1 MLAFMPAQLR
11 LIKPD
16 EPRAAYRADALP
28 LFLAA
33 LTCGAAA
40 AAFTELGY
48 RGRLA
53 PVVAGPCAAAFALWC
68 ASLALSF
75 AERRAQRFV
84 LTARRLEIERGI
96 LSRRVERIE
105 LWRVRDVQL
114 HRGPFEKVRGAG
126 RLTLF
131 VARASAEATV
141 TLGPVA
147 NARSL
152 YEALLAATVSQRT
165 AATPSAEP
173 VRDRR

>member
-28 LFLAA
+28 LLLAA
-33 LTCGAAA
+33 LACGAAA
-40 AAFTELGY
+40 TAFTALGY

-53 PVVAGPCAAAFALWC
+53 PVAAGPCAAAFALWC
-68 ASLALSF
+68 ISLALSF
-75 AERRAQRFV
+75 AERRAERFV
-84 LTARRLEIERGI
+84 LTARRLEIERGV

-105 LWRVRDVQL
+105 LWRVREVRL
-114 HRGPFEKVRGAG
+114 SRGRFESVRGAG
-126 RLTLF
+126 RLALI
-131 VARASAEATV
+131 VAKASGEVAV

-152 YEALLAATVSQRT
+152 HDALLAAMLSQRAT
-165 AATPSAEP
+165 ASAEP